1 MNAMMTMA
9 LRGVYWRSRRCKSK
23 VDSTNVSVTMRER
36 FMGGRRDGEVDG

>member
-23 VDSTNVSVTMRER
+23 VDSTNVSVTTRER